1 MKAWEAGSS
10 LAGGVRLSGE
20 VGELVATAELE
31 ARVGKA
37 EEPGVASG
45 I

>member
-1 MKAWEAGSS
+1 M
-10 LAGGVRLSGE
+10 RLSGE